1 MPLYGRHVIK
11 RGSMDVSYV
20 NPFIRSTITTFKTM
34 MGLDIKPGPPRLKK
48 GEKPTHD
55 VSGIIGLS
63 GEAQGAIVLSF
74 PKSVALKAVSKL
86 VGSEIKIVGAEIT
99 DGIGELANIIAGYAK
114 QELTK
119 YNLAISLPN
128 VVIGTNHEVS
138 APSGVQTIVVPF
150 SCELGGFA
158 MEVSLLTR

>member
-1 MPLYGRHVIK
+1 M
-11 RGSMDVSYV
+11 MDVDV
-20 NPFIRSTITTFKTM
+20 
-34 MGLDIKPGPPRLKK
+34 KPGVPGLKK
-48 GEKPTHD
+48 NEEPTYD

-74 PKSVALKAVSKL
+74 PKLVALKAVSKL
-86 VGSEIKIVGAEIT
+86 IGMEIKVVGAEIT

-114 QELTK
+114 QGLVT
-119 YNLAISLPN
+119 YNLTISLPN
-128 VVIGTNHEVS
+128 VVIGRNHEVS

-150 SCELGGFA
+150 SCELGEFA